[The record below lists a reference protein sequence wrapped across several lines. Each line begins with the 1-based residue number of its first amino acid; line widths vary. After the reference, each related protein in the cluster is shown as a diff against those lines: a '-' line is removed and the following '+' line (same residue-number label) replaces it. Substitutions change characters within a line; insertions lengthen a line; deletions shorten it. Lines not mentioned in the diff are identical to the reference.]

1 VVTIGEVTD
10 DRMLR
15 VSAGGQDVVCLPI
28 ESLAHGAPVY
38 ERPFAPP
45 ANLEEIQRLD
55 LAQLPLPN
63 DYEALL
69 LRLLDAP
76 NIASKRWAFRQYD
89 WLVGSNTVIGPGSDG
104 AVLRVK
110 GTSKAL
116 ALSVDCNSRYCELDP
131 YVGAMTAVVEAAR
144 NVVCAGAEPIGLT
157 DCLNFGNPEKPEIM
171 WQFREAV
178 RGIRD
183 ACTVLGIPVVSGNV
197 SFYNETDGRSI
208 PPTPTVAVVG
218 LLADVAHHTTQWFKS
233 EGDVVLLLG
242 RTREEL
248 GGSEYLATVHELVRG
263 TPPWIDL
270 AVEMQAQK
278 ICLQAIAEGLVRSA
292 HDVSEGGLAVALA
305 EACISGPDEPLGAEI
320 EMEATIRPDAWF
332 FGESQSRIVLSVR
345 RKHVNRLRDL
355 ARAAD
360 VPLTV
365 LGEIRGRRLRIGTL
379 IDVNT
384 ADLRRSWAEALSR
397 RMEE

>member
-1 VVTIGEVTD
+1 
-10 DRMLR
+10 
-15 VSAGGQDVVCLPI
+15 
-28 ESLAHGAPVY
+28 
-38 ERPFAPP
+38 
-45 ANLEEIQRLD
+45 
-55 LAQLPLPN
+55 
-63 DYEALL
+63 
-69 LRLLDAP
+69 
-76 NIASKRWAFRQYD
+76 
-89 WLVGSNTVIGPGSDG
+89 
-104 AVLRVK
+104 
-110 GTSKAL
+110 
-116 ALSVDCNSRYCELDP
+116 
-131 YVGAMTAVVEAAR
+131 
-144 NVVCAGAEPIGLT
+144 
-157 DCLNFGNPEKPEIM
+157 
-171 WQFREAV
+171 
-178 RGIRD
+178 
-183 ACTVLGIPVVSGNV
+183 
-197 SFYNETDGRSI
+197 
-208 PPTPTVAVVG
+208 
-218 LLADVAHHTTQWFKS
+218 
-233 EGDVVLLLG
+233 
-242 RTREEL
+242 
-248 GGSEYLATVHELVRG
+248 VHELVRG